1 MISVNNISKKYKSF
15 IKKKNN
21 VSIVLEDIFFEINQ
35 NDVIGLVGHNGSG
48 KTTLLKILFNL
59 IKEDSGEILLND
71 GAIEYEKFI
80 KEKAS
85 LINKN
90 ERSFFWRLSVKENI
104 NFFNSLLK
112 YPSSEKNIQEK
123 IDFLEVNGL
132 MNKKF
137 GSLSSGEKT
146 KVLILRGLLKN
157 PKLVL
162 FDEIMSSLDIESK
175 KMIMHYIKKINS
187 EGATFIWV
195 THSLDEIDAL
205 CNRFIIMKNGRIH
218 IQSNTEDISS
228 KPSEFI
234 YQALSK

>member
-15 IKKKNN
+15 IKKKNSA
-21 VSIVLEDIFFEINQ
+21 SIILEDVFFEINQ

-71 GAIEYEKFI
+71 GAIEYQKFI

-112 YPSSEKNIQEK
+112 YPSTEKNIQEK
-123 IDFLEVNGL
+123 IDFLEVNAL

-157 PKLVL
+157 PKLVF
-162 FDEIMSSLDIESK
+162 FDEIMGSLDIESK
-175 KMIMHYIKKINS
+175 KMIIHYIKKINL
-187 EGATFIWV
+187 EGATIIWV

>member
-21 VSIVLEDIFFEINQ
+21 VSIVLENVFFEINQ

-205 CNRFIIMKNGRIH
+205 CNRFIILKNGRIH
-218 IQSNTEDISS
+218 IQKNIQDISS

>member
-15 IKKKNN
+15 IKKKNA
-21 VSIVLEDIFFEINQ
+21 SIVLEDVFFEINQ

-71 GAIEYEKFI
+71 GAIGYEEFI
-80 KEKAS
+80 KEKVS

-112 YPSSEKNIQEK
+112 YPSTEKNIQEK
-123 IDFLEVNGL
+123 IDFLEVNAL
-132 MNKKF
+132 MNKRF
-137 GSLSSGEKT
+137 GLLSSGEKT

-157 PKLVL
+157 PKLVF
-162 FDEIMSSLDIESK
+162 FDEIMGSLDIESK
-175 KMIMHYIKKINS
+175 KMIIHYIKKINL
-187 EGATFIWV
+187 EGATIIWV

>member
-15 IKKKNN
+15 IKKKNA
-21 VSIVLEDIFFEINQ
+21 SIVLEDVFFEINQ

-48 KTTLLKILFNL
+48 KTTLLKVLFNL

-71 GAIEYEKFI
+71 GAIEYQKFI

-112 YPSSEKNIQEK
+112 YPSTEKNIQEK
-123 IDFLEVNGL
+123 IDFLEVNAL
-132 MNKKF
+132 MNKRF
-137 GSLSSGEKT
+137 GLLSSGEKT

-157 PKLVL
+157 PKLVF
-162 FDEIMSSLDIESK
+162 FDEIMGSLDIESK
-175 KMIMHYIKKINS
+175 KMIIHYIKKINL
-187 EGATFIWV
+187 EGATIIWV

>member
-1 MISVNNISKKYKSF
+1 
-15 IKKKNN
+15 
-21 VSIVLEDIFFEINQ
+21 
-35 NDVIGLVGHNGSG
+35 
-48 KTTLLKILFNL
+48 LLKILFNL

-112 YPSSEKNIQEK
+112 YPSTERNIQEK
-123 IDFLEVNGL
+123 IDFLEVNAL
-132 MNKKF
+132 MNKRF
-137 GSLSSGEKT
+137 GLLSSGEKT

-157 PKLVL
+157 PKLVF
-162 FDEIMSSLDIESK
+162 FDEIMGSLDIESK
-175 KMIMHYIKKINS
+175 KMIIHYIKKINL
-187 EGATFIWV
+187 EGATIIWV

>member
-15 IKKKNN
+15 IKKKNA
-21 VSIVLEDIFFEINQ
+21 SIVLEDVFFEINQ

-71 GAIEYEKFI
+71 GAIGYEEFI

-112 YPSSEKNIQEK
+112 YPSTEKNIQEK
-123 IDFLEVNGL
+123 IDFLEVNAL
-132 MNKKF
+132 MNKRF
-137 GSLSSGEKT
+137 GLLSSGEKT

-157 PKLVL
+157 PKLVF
-162 FDEIMSSLDIESK
+162 FDEIMGSLDIESK
-175 KMIMHYIKKINS
+175 KMIIHYIKKINL
-187 EGATFIWV
+187 EGATIIWV

>member
-1 MISVNNISKKYKSF
+1 M
-15 IKKKNN
+15 
-21 VSIVLEDIFFEINQ
+21 
-35 NDVIGLVGHNGSG
+35 
-48 KTTLLKILFNL
+48 
-59 IKEDSGEILLND
+59 
-71 GAIEYEKFI
+71 
-80 KEKAS
+80 
-85 LINKN
+85 
-90 ERSFFWRLSVKENI
+90 
-104 NFFNSLLK
+104 LK
-112 YPSSEKNIQEK
+112 YPSTEKNIQEK
-123 IDFLEVNGL
+123 IDFLEVNAL

-157 PKLVL
+157 PKLVF

-175 KMIMHYIKKINS
+175 KMIIHYIKKINL
-187 EGATFIWV
+187 EGATIIWV